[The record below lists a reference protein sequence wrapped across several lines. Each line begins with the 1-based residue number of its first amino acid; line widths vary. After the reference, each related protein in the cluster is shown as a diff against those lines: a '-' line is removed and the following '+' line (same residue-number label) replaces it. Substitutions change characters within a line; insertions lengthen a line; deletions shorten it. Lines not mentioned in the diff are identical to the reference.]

1 MLIHADVKA
10 LEIVVAAFLS
20 RDATLLEEIRG
31 GVDIHENNKKRF
43 GLPERRI
50 AKIFV
55 FRLLY
60 GGQAGGFAKS
70 PLFSWI
76 SSKPKFWQEVIDE
89 FYEKYPGVARWHE
102 SLVRTVLDTGRLVM
116 PTGRIYSFDRAD
128 VASRTWYWRSKIL
141 NYPVQGTG
149 ADLVAIGRVAL
160 WKRAKKLGWP
170 ILFISTVHDSIDLD
184 CDLKSPG
191 GLDKP
196 EEVCYNICRLVKKSI
211 EDIPT
216 NFERLFGVPFDLPVG
231 CEIGYGHSLGKLK
244 EFNE

>member
-1 MLIHADVKA
+1 MLIHADVKS
-10 LEIVVAAFLS
+10 LELVVAAYLS
-20 RDATLLEEIRG
+20 RDSILLEEIRSG
-31 GVDIHENNKKRF
+31 TDIHDDNKTRF
-43 GLPERRI
+43 GLPDRRI

-70 PLFSWI
+70 HLFSHI
-76 SSKPKFWQEVIDE
+76 STNKKFWQEVIDE
-89 FYEKYPGVARWHE
+89 FYSKYKGIAKWHE
-102 SLVRTVLDTGRLVM
+102 GLVRSVLDKGQLVM
-116 PTGRIYSFDRAD
+116 PTGRVYSFDRRE
-128 VASRTWYWRSKIL
+128 VASREWYWRSKIL

-160 WKRAKKLGWP
+160 WKRLRKTNYKV
-170 ILFISTVHDSIDLD
+170 LFVSTVHDSIDLD
-184 CDLKSPG
+184 CNL

-196 EEVCYNICRLVKKSI
+196 EEVCYNICTVVKKAI

-231 CEIGYGHSLGKLK
+231 CEIGYGHSLGSLTPFTK
-244 EFNE
+244 